1 MSALTKSPSFITAPY
16 DIALDTDSGT
26 ILLKDGGT
34 NKGRITTSSDII
46 SIVNSTQDGDIKFD
60 GLDGS
65 SSITALRLDMSEA
78 GTATF
83 NKDIL
88 LSDNSALRL
97 GTSQDLALFHDGTD
111 SFIRNNTGSHLI
123 VAHSNS
129 LRAIVK
135 ILDQLNEEE
144 IVSVNIP
151 TGVPLVYSF
160 DSNFN
165 IISKEYLIEDEE
177 LLKKQNFIKSQ
188 GKAN

>member
-1 MSALTKSPSFITAPY
+1 MWRRSYNIPPPLLDENDERHPRFDEKFKNIKGDLPSGESLEQVIE
-16 DIALDTDSGT
+16 
-26 ILLKDGGT
+26 
-34 NKGRITTSSDII
+34 
-46 SIVNSTQDGDIKFD
+46 
-60 GLDGS
+60 
-65 SSITALRLDMSEA
+65 RLNPFLNDY
-78 GTATF
+78 F
-83 NKDIL
+83 N
-88 LSDNSALRL
+88 
-97 GTSQDLALFHDGTD
+97 
-111 SFIRNNTGSHLI
+111 FIRNNTGSHLI

-165 IISKEYLIEDEE
+165 IIRKEYLIEDEE
-177 LLKKQNFIKSQ
+177 LLKNKIYKKQ